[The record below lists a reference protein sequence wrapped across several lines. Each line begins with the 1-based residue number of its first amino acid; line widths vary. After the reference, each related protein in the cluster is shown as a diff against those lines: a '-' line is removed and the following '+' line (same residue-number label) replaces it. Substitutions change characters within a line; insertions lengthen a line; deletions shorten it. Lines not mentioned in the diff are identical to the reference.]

1 MKKPKSLILIV
12 VFLIALFVPVIPV
25 NVVPEWE
32 LRLIDESGQPVP
44 NVRVE
49 QWWKDYSLE
58 FWRWPHSEES
68 MPSNEEGVIRLPARN
83 ILVSISQII
92 AAKIV
97 DVLTS
102 ISPHASYGPHS
113 FLVCQG
119 SVNCSARYQP
129 GEDMPKVIVVEK

>member
-1 MKKPKSLILIV
+1 
-12 VFLIALFVPVIPV
+12 LFVPVIPV

-44 NVRVE
+44 NVRID
-49 QWWKDYSLE
+49 QSWKDYSLE
-58 FWRWPHSEES
+58 FYSFGHIDKSLSSDEQGIVRF
-68 MPSNEEGVIRLPARN
+68 PARN

-113 FLVCQG
+113 HVYCLGEF
-119 SVNCSARYQP
+119 SCSASYRP
-129 GEDMPKVIVVEK
+129 GKELPKIVIVKK